1 VRRERQVCGADADLR
16 EAAGAGGSDSPA
28 ILRESLQHF
37 EGAREGNNAA
47 GVFDFAALDLAIL
60 CCRIGAGEE
69 FANGGDAGAS
79 VGLADDFF
87 GDEAVLVGPDGP
99 DAGDGGRGVDQDAV
113 QVEEDAAAVNFHLS
127 MIPSSAT
134 EFLAVAPRNVGADVV
149 RRGAVASY
157 RTPKLVCCGDY
168 AFRINMKRKLQ
179 VMKFGGTS
187 VGDAGCIARS
197 ARIVAE
203 AGQGNAV
210 VAVVSAMSGVTNRL
224 VEAANRAG
232 NGDREAGTALIG
244 ELRRQHE
251 TALASIVSDPKK
263 REGVAGALNEI
274 LAEGQRLL
282 DGTALLRELTARALD
297 AISSLGERLCAPI
310 FAAALAQLGVKSRA
324 IAATELIVTDTFHG
338 GAEPRMDLTRACCES
353 ALRPLL
359 NDSCVPVATGFIGA
373 TADGVLTTL
382 GRGGSDYSA
391 TILGAALGVD
401 EVIIWT
407 DVDGV
412 LTADPRLV
420 PDARTI
426 PEISYREAAEL
437 AYFGAKVLHPKTLRT
452 VMPAGIPVWIRNSF
466 APERPGTKIS
476 QQGRSIGGGVKALTA
491 IRDVALISVGGPG
504 IVGVPDVVGRTFSTT
519 AELRANV
526 LLISQSSSQNDICF
540 IVAAADAQRTVE
552 ALRREFASDL
562 SHEVVEHITVDP
574 KIAIVA
580 VVGENMRGTRGMAGR
595 TFAAMGRD
603 NVNIIAIAQGSSET
617 NISFVVEDS
626 AMKQALL
633 SAHKEFGLG
642 A

>member
-1 VRRERQVCGADADLR
+1 
-16 EAAGAGGSDSPA
+16 
-28 ILRESLQHF
+28 
-37 EGAREGNNAA
+37 
-47 GVFDFAALDLAIL
+47 
-60 CCRIGAGEE
+60 
-69 FANGGDAGAS
+69 
-79 VGLADDFF
+79 
-87 GDEAVLVGPDGP
+87 
-99 DAGDGGRGVDQDAV
+99 
-113 QVEEDAAAVNFHLS
+113 
-127 MIPSSAT
+127 MT
-134 EFLAVAPRNVGADVV
+134 
-149 RRGAVASY
+149 
-157 RTPKLVCCGDY
+157 TK
-168 AFRINMKRKLQ
+168 MKMKVQ

-187 VGDAGCIARS
+187 VGDAGCIARA

-203 AGQGNAV
+203 EARKNAV

-224 VEAANRAG
+224 VEAANRAAG
-232 NGDREAGTALIG
+232 GDTKVGIALI
-244 ELRRQHE
+244 EALRQQHQD
-251 TALASIVSDPKK
+251 ALEGLVSTGNSRSQVVDQIEKT
-263 REGVAGALNEI
+263 

-282 DGTALLRELTARALD
+282 DGTALLRELTPRALD

-310 FAAALAQLGVKSRA
+310 FACALAQLGVRSRA
-324 IAATELIVTDTFHG
+324 IVATELIVTDTFHG
-338 GAEPRMDLTRACCES
+338 GAEPRMDLTSARCERV
-353 ALRPLL
+353 LRPLL
-359 NDSCVPVATGFIGA
+359 GDSCVPVVTGFIGA
-373 TADGVLTTL
+373 TAEGVLTTL

-391 TILGAALGVD
+391 TILGAALGAN

-420 PDARTI
+420 PEARTI

-466 APERPGTKIS
+466 APDRPGTKIS
-476 QQGRSIGGGVKALTA
+476 QQGLSIGGGVKALTA

-580 VVGENMRGTRGMAGR
+580 VVGENMRGTRGVAGR

-626 AMKQALL
+626 AMKQAVLT
-633 SAHKEFGLG
+633 AHGEFGLG